1 MSTILTIC
9 FQCCVRLAENVTDN
23 SANNKIRKMKV
34 RQLKY
39 VFFQS
44 SLNIIN
50 HLKGTTLF
58 YFCFLT
64 RVIFAR
70 VRNYFC
76 PYICFIKVWDKVLV
90 KLVKALVKNVF
101 LTMKNLFYA
110 LNTVPGYSVEFLFG
124 SNTGVVS
131 ILVPATLKYFDYV
144 KSVTPQPFEIVCNI
158 SL

>member
-9 FQCCVRLAENVTDN
+9 FQCCVRLAENVADN

-50 HLKGTTLF
+50 HLKDTTLL

-70 VRNYFC
+70 VRHYFC

-90 KLVKALVKNVF
+90 ILVKVLVKNVF
-101 LTMKNLFYA
+101 LTMKTLFYA
-110 LNTVPGYSVEFLFG
+110 LNTVPGYSVEFFVWFKHRC
-124 SNTGVVS
+124 SFNTG
-131 ILVPATLKYFDYV
+131 PR
-144 KSVTPQPFEIVCNI
+144 NI
-158 SL
+158 TIF